1 MVQLILTT
9 YNLDSFFLCFLPN
22 YSLLAEKK
30 MGLLHYQIIF
40 WIQYHFHSHKGQL
53 EMISRAIKVAVL
65 PFING
70 WKYLEVLPKESLD
83 STRVMNYDLIFILK
97 LIILN

>member
-1 MVQLILTT
+1 
-9 YNLDSFFLCFLPN
+9 
-22 YSLLAEKK
+22 